1 MTDLPSSGPTGPRP
15 GRATG
20 LDHRAARGVLPRSG
34 LTAADPPAPAGSLAA
49 VRLTEF
55 WDRMR
60 AQFGD
65 VYAESVAKD
74 QVLGALGDRTVNQ
87 ALADGQDAKTV
98 WRAVVETFDVPE
110 RLR

>member
-1 MTDLPSSGPTGPRP
+1 MQTLP
-15 GRATG
+15 
-20 LDHRAARGVLPRSG
+20 LCWRGVP
-34 LTAADPPAPAGSLAA
+34 LTLAR

-65 VYAESVAKD
+65 GYAESVAKD
-74 QVLGALGDRTVNQ
+74 YVLSGLGSRTVEQ
-87 ALADGQDAKTV
+87 ALADGEDAKTV
-98 WRAVVETFDVPE
+98 WRAVCEAFRVPE